1 MQIINPFPPLVFKQH
16 YSEFND
22 QHVEA
27 CKEMLLTAP
36 SQSYLETGAAFSTLS
51 NRILSPHSHPAFQDF
66 FNWQQSVAQ
75 DIILNQ
81 LKLTSTYEYVIGN
94 SWANV
99 HYSSGETLPHSHG
112 LSALSCV
119 AYITL
124 PAAGGFT
131 KFKDPHYDLRSLHER
146 ADNDENLNEWC
157 TVDAIAGDVLFFPG
171 WLQHRSQPNKSTD
184 PRWIISSNYVSFQN
198 LTPITLGNLWS

>member
-1 MQIINPFPPLVFKQH
+1 MQIINPFPPLVFKH
-16 YSEFND
+16 RYPDFNSN
-22 QHVEA
+22 HVDA
-27 CKEMLLTAP
+27 CEEMLSAAP

-51 NRILSPHSHPAFQDF
+51 NQTLNPHHHPAFQDF

-81 LKLTSTYEYVIGN
+81 LKLTNVYEYVVGN

-99 HYSSGETLPHSHG
+99 HYNSGETLPHSHG

-124 PAAGGFT
+124 PVNGGFT
-131 KFKDPHYDLRSLHER
+131 EFKDPHYDLRSLHER
-146 ADNDENLNEWC
+146 SDKDEDLNEWC
-157 TVDAIAGDVLFFPG
+157 KVDAIAGDVLFFPG
-171 WLQHRSQPNKSTD
+171 WLQHRSQPNDSSV

-198 LTPITLGNLWS
+198 LPSIKLGNLWS